1 MVRQTPARSARSRVT
16 PARQPKRQRQTNDH
30 TSDIYQELL
39 EEAEARDPGQFAS
52 DRPIKRRKAG
62 EMKAIPVGLG
72 ASEQTHED
80 AEANKHS
87 AQPVQTVYDSS
98 TSEESDVDWE
108 DVELQ
113 QPPQSLLNRPFVSQ
127 GDDEMLQITL
137 EQEPEKHKKAVQ
149 RRKPLTGAER
159 KVRLD
164 VHKCHILCLLGHVQ
178 LRNMW
183 CNDEELQ
190 VSIGPLWD
198 IDWGPNS
205 IIGIPEEDTA

>member
-1 MVRQTPARSARSRVT
+1 MVRQTPTRSARSRAT
-16 PARQPKRQRQTNDH
+16 PARQPKRQRQTDDH
-30 TSDIYQELL
+30 APDAYQELL
-39 EEAEARDPGQFAS
+39 EEAEARDPGQFVS

-62 EMKAIPVGLG
+62 DMKAIPVGSE
-72 ASEQTHED
+72 ASGQTHRD
-80 AEANKHS
+80 AEANEHS
-87 AQPVQTVYDSS
+87 TQPVQTVYDSS

-113 QPPQSLLNRPFVSQ
+113 QPSQSLLNRHLGSQ

-137 EQEPEKHKKAVQ
+137 EQEPETQKKSIQ

-159 KVRLD
+159 KARLD

-183 CNDEELQ
+183 CNDEGLQ
-190 VSIGPLWD
+190 VSAGLLGH
-198 IDWGPNS
+198 IDQGPNR
-205 IIGIPEEDTA
+205 IVGILEEDTV

>member
-16 PARQPKRQRQTNDH
+16 PARQPKRQRQTDDH
-30 TSDIYQELL
+30 TPDVYQELL
-39 EEAEARDPGQFAS
+39 EEAEARDPEQFAS

-62 EMKAIPVGLG
+62 VTKAIPVGLE
-72 ASEQTHED
+72 ASEQTHQG
-80 AEANKHS
+80 AEANKDS
-87 AQPVQTVYDSS
+87 TQAVQTIYDSS
-98 TSEESDVDWE
+98 TSDESEVDWE

-113 QPPQSLLNRPFVSQ
+113 QPPQSLLNKQFASQ

-137 EQEPEKHKKAVQ
+137 EQEPKKHKRAIQ
-149 RRKPLTGAER
+149 RRKPLNGAER

-190 VSIGPLWD
+190 VSVGPLAY
-198 IDWGPNS
+198 ID
-205 IIGIPEEDTA
+205 

>member
-1 MVRQTPARSARSRVT
+1 M
-16 PARQPKRQRQTNDH
+16 PARQPKRQRQTDDH
-30 TSDIYQELL
+30 APDVYQELL

-52 DRPIKRRKAG
+52 DRPIKRRKTG
-62 EMKAIPVGLG
+62 DMKAIPVGLE
-72 ASEQTHED
+72 APEQTHRD
-80 AEANKHS
+80 AEANEHS
-87 AQPVQTVYDSS
+87 TQPVQTVYDSS

-113 QPPQSLLNRPFVSQ
+113 QPSQTLLNRLASQ

-137 EQEPEKHKKAVQ
+137 EQEPEKQKKSVQ

-159 KVRLD
+159 KTRLD

-178 LRNMW
+178 VRNMW

-190 VSIGPLWD
+190 VRASLTRH
-198 IDWGPNS
+198 IDWGSNS
-205 IIGIPEEDTA
+205 TVGISEEDTIQEGHRSPASRRA